1 MDTVTE
7 RALRE
12 LVSAKGERYVSV
24 YMPTHPIGR
33 EGMQDLPR
41 LKNLVAA
48 AEARLIDCGMRGV
61 TAREF
66 VQPIL
71 ALPQHDA
78 WNQRSGGLAIFRS
91 EEVFVTYKSAT
102 AFEERINVGS
112 RFHVKQLLPAIS
124 EPLEFFVLA
133 LSRNSVRLLQATS
146 NGFSRLQPPGL
157 PSCIERALN
166 LQGAHRGGQVHSAMR
181 GDLGKEAA
189 VFHGQGGHRDTIKDE
204 IAEYM
209 RAIDDSIRP
218 LLRAQAD
225 TLILAGVE
233 YELAMFRDV
242 SDYAHIADEQ
252 LYGAFDYIDDRA
264 LYEQA
269 MPIARAFADTKRRRA
284 IAKYK
289 RLTDTIEASDEID
302 EIVPAAFDG
311 RIECLFVDVRCELCG
326 TYDPATRLLDLE
338 IEADP
343 EADLVEDA
351 IAQTIWHG
359 GTVYAVQD
367 EFPTKKA
374 LRAVIRYW

>member
-1 MDTVTE
+1 METVTE

-12 LVSAKGERYVSV
+12 MVSAKGERYVSV

-33 EGMQDLPR
+33 EGLQDLPR

-48 AEARLIDCGMRGV
+48 AEAQLIDRGMRGV

-71 ALPQHDA
+71 ALPQHDG

-91 EEVFVTYKSAT
+91 DEVFVSYKSAT
-102 AFEERINVGS
+102 VFEERVNVGS

-166 LQGAHRGGQVHSAMR
+166 LQGADRGEQVHSAMR
-181 GDLGKEAA
+181 VDLGKEAA

-209 RAIDDSIRP
+209 RAIDNSIRP
-218 LLRAQAD
+218 LLRARAG

-252 LYGAFDYIDDRA
+252 LHGAFDYIDDRA

-269 MPIARAFADTKRRRA
+269 MPIARAFADPKRRRA

-302 EIVPAAFDG
+302 EIMPAAFDG

-351 IAQTIWHG
+351 IAQAIRHG
-359 GTVYAVQD
+359 GVVYAVQD

-374 LRAVIRYW
+374 LRAVIRY